1 MTEQQSITEP
11 TETPTPPPAG
21 DEISPPENEPAA
33 PDEVDEVDEPELN
46 ARDRRSLR
54 RANEE
59 AKKYRLESRERQY
72 QIDELRAQ
80 LFEARTAAAGVL
92 IDPADL
98 PFDPDIVDDPDAIA
112 QAARDLV
119 AERPYLARNR
129 TTSNIGQHE
138 HASSTPAFSLAGAI
152 RDAVNGR

>member
-1 MTEQQSITEP
+1 MTEQ
-11 TETPTPPPAG
+11 TPTPETEQPVEEAPETVEETTDDVEG
-21 DEISPPENEPAA
+21 DDALDSKG
-33 PDEVDEVDEPELN
+33 
-46 ARDRRSLR
+46 RRALR

-59 AKKYRLESRERQY
+59 AKKFRLELRERQY
-72 QIDELRAQ
+72 QLDELRAQ
-80 LFEARTAAAGVL
+80 LFEARAAAADVL

-98 PFDPDIVDDPDAIA
+98 PFDPDIVDDPAAIE

-119 AERPYLARNR
+119 AERPYLGRNR